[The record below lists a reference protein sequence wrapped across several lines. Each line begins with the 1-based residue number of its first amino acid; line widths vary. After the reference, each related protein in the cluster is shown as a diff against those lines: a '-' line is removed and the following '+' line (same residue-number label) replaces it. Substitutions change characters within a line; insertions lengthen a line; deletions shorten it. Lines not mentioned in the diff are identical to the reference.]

1 MLANFRLKIKQAGTP
16 ASKTDL
22 LVFLTNKRFLEET
35 IYNWVSYIYLKAF
48 YEQKMKEIHF
58 STLATK

>member
-35 IYNWVSYIYLKAF
+35 IYSWVSYLPKSF
-48 YEQKMKEIHF
+48 
-58 STLATK
+58 L

>member
-22 LVFLTNKRFLEET
+22 LVFLSNKRFLGET
-35 IYNWVSYIYLKAF
+35 IYSWVSYLPKSF
-48 YEQKMKEIHF
+48 
-58 STLATK
+58 L